1 MRIWLL
7 YGHYVRPFHPSYHSY
22 YIVPIIPHYAWL
34 LLLFHIAIKDR
45 KFSVQS
51 SFKLKLPPPLIVE
64 ASTLKL
70 VESVGE
76 GIELTYTR

>member
-1 MRIWLL
+1 M
-7 YGHYVRPFHPSYHSY
+7 VTMSDPFEFHPSY

-76 GIELTYTR
+76 GIELTYTHAR